1 VTGLRLATL
10 AILASAI
17 GLAGAGSPLA
27 SMNVTP
33 VCNPHAAVVLDTAA
47 AAATPAGSGAT
58 VGRARANQ
66 VASSLRSGGGNICA
80 GAAGAAVETKLAA
93 IASLYR
99 TNPSAAHQ
107 QLVALLAEVKSGT
120 IHAPMRRLSSAQRAA
135 SGLCPKV
142 KSKLKVSGATKAAD
156 DLAAAATAQK
166 AGDSAGATA
175 AGAAA
180 TSDFE
185 QWASSSG
192 ASTVGDWIAI
202 AQAAQALGEE
212 SLSSSALDNARSAA
226 DANVK
231 KATPA
236 DPCKATPG
244 ELNCFVQA
252 NAIAQML
259 GGDGTPDLAK
269 KLDCGEVWSFT
280 MVMSGESSGGAFGTF
295 TWKAGRFNVNRST
308 GAITDA
314 SPGGPGWLGDA
325 AGTYNCHGTGLP
337 SESGSVPPFH
347 FHYRLTGKVT
357 PTLFTIRAP
366 SSDFHMKNPF
376 HGTICRGFGELG
388 VQLTDAFVKAGIPI
402 PFKVA
407 SGQTK
412 AVISQT
418 SAGMSFHATIAKVSA
433 SG

>member
-1 VTGLRLATL
+1 
-10 AILASAI
+10 
-17 GLAGAGSPLA
+17 
-27 SMNVTP
+27 M
-33 VCNPHAAVVLDTAA
+33 
-47 AAATPAGSGAT
+47 
-58 VGRARANQ
+58 
-66 VASSLRSGGGNICA
+66 
-80 GAAGAAVETKLAA
+80 
-93 IASLYR
+93 
-99 TNPSAAHQ
+99 
-107 QLVALLAEVKSGT
+107 KSGT

-142 KSKLKVSGATKAAD
+142 KSKIKVSGATKVAD

-166 AGDSAGATA
+166 TGDSAGATA

-202 AQAAQALGEE
+202 AQAAQALGDE

-236 DPCKATPG
+236 DPCKASPG
-244 ELNCFVQA
+244 ELDCFVQA

-347 FHYRLTGKVT
+347 FHYRLTERKVT

-388 VQLTDAFVKAGIPI
+388 VQLHRCVREGRNPHSVQGRLWTDEGGHLADERRNELPRDDRQGLRERLTPAGEGVPLAISRHGPWFSRS
-402 PFKVA
+402 PTRWT
-407 SGQTK
+407 SGCGRPGGRR
-412 AVISQT
+412 A
-418 SAGMSFHATIAKVSA
+418 
-433 SG
+433 